1 MRISDWS
8 SDVCSSDL
16 PPRRGCADGAER
28 RVAAP
33 APIHAD
39 RRHGRTQPTHDR
51 GGKSAPTH
59 HRQSRLTMAHGHSR
73 NYTTLTDATAVQS
86 WRQGFR
92 RRLTYHYAWV
102 DYRISVGSSGAA
114 SVIWSGLGFSSAKR
128 SDESRVG
135 EECVST

>member
-73 NYTTLTDATAVQS
+73 NYTTLTDATDDRAI
-86 WRQGFR
+86 
-92 RRLTYHYAWV
+92 A
-102 DYRISVGSSGAA
+102 
-114 SVIWSGLGFSSAKR
+114 
-128 SDESRVG
+128 SDERTGVARRVLIQKVPHILG
-135 EECVST
+135 ANDVRKNR